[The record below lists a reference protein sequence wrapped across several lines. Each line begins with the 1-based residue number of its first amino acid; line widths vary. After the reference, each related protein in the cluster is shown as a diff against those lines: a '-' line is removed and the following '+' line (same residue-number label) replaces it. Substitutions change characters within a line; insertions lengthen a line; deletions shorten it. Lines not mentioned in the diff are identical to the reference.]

1 MKEGLEVDKAG
12 KVKVTIIV
20 LVTLIETEKL
30 IIHGLG
36 NACACQTVMPKKYH
50 RAHSVVMSVKNLKVA
65 VGQRK
70 IYIRPVQKLLF
81 VVPLISETSS
91 FSSSVLKEK
100 CVYCLKDFTLQSL
113 RAHVLTCL
121 SSSYLSDDDTED
133 SAPPNVEPF
142 VSNEN
147 NSQSNRSR

>member
-1 MKEGLEVDKAG
+1 
-12 KVKVTIIV
+12 
-20 LVTLIETEKL
+20 
-30 IIHGLG
+30 
-36 NACACQTVMPKKYH
+36 
-50 RAHSVVMSVKNLKVA
+50 MSVKNLKVA

-81 VVPLISETSS
+81 VVPLMSETSS

-133 SAPPNVEPF
+133 RAPPNVEPF
-142 VSNEN
+142 ASNEN